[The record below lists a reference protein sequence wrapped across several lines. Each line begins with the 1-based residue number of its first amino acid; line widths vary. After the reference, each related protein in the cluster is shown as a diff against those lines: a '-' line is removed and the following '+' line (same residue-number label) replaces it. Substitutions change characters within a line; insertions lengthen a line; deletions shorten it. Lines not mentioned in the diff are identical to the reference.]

1 MPDTTTKP
9 RLRDKNG
16 KIYSDLNEVDPP
28 LKINNPDDYLSPAG
42 LLEDFYYI
50 TDTLLWDEKA
60 LSKSDK
66 ILRLLYPIFQ
76 EGDYTGYDQ
85 IGGWRMYFDSDAWVS
100 YNWGALKRD
109 PTWES
114 EDLDSFLEDD
124 PLCIPTCIPVSFLA
138 SFIVVYGRLPSLREA
153 WLLAWKHRNPE
164 FVNTL

>member
-16 KIYSDLNEVDPP
+16 KVYSDLNEVDPP

-85 IGGWRMYFDSDAWVS
+85 IGGWR
-100 YNWGALKRD
+100 
-109 PTWES
+109 T
-114 EDLDSFLEDD
+114 
-124 PLCIPTCIPVSFLA
+124 LCIPICIPVSFLA
-138 SFIVVYGRLPSLREA
+138 SFIVVYGRLPSRREA